1 MRNLRYTKRMSDRDK
16 DFNGRRK
23 WLLVFMLGSMV
34 LLAGRA
40 VDLQVLN
47 NQFLKEQGKNRHV
60 ARVSVSAYRGKIL
73 DRNGEPLAI
82 STPVQSIWVNPQEF
96 GKKAKD
102 FKVIRQM
109 AKSLK
114 IPEVKLKKIVTPD
127 SGKRFVYIK
136 RRANP
141 MAASEIKAMQ
151 LPGVHFEREF
161 KRYYPN
167 GEITAHL
174 VGFTNVDDIGQEGLE
189 RNYESNLQGIPGSKR
204 VIRDGKKQIIA
215 DVEDIRAPVAGKD
228 LVLSIDQRIQYSAY
242 RELKRA
248 VQENKA
254 VSGAL
259 VVLDAKTGDVLAAV
273 NQPSFNPNTRKNL
286 KGNRYRNR
294 AMMDVFEPGST
305 VKPFVVACALDGG
318 FITRNFEIDTSPG
331 WLRVGRNL
339 VRDIHNYGK
348 MDLTRILKKSSNVAV
363 SQIALKMPPKAFWS
377 CYNQL
382 GFGEAAG
389 VGFPGEASG
398 SLLGYQ
404 NMRRFEQA
412 TLSFGYGLSTST
424 LQLAR
429 AYTALADDGILHSVS
444 LLKREQDYD
453 GQQVLSAATAR
464 KIRKMLEQVVKKD
477 GTAYSARV
485 DGYRV
490 AGKTGT
496 VKKATAGGY
505 SSNRYFAVFVGMVP
519 ASDPRLVIAVMVDEP
534 SAGPYYGGLVAGP
547 VFSRVAGSALRT
559 LGIAPDQE
567 DTMPILLAKKH
578 DESL

>member
-1 MRNLRYTKRMSDRDK
+1 MRILQDKERTDDRDK
-16 DFNGRRK
+16 DFTGRRK

-47 NQFLKEQGKNRHV
+47 NQFLKEQGNNRHV

-96 GKKAKD
+96 KKKAKGS
-102 FKVIRQM
+102 KVIRQM

-114 IPEVKLKKIVTPD
+114 MSEAKLKKIVNPE
-127 SGKRFVYIK
+127 SGRRFVYIK

-141 MAASEIKAMQ
+141 LAASEIKAMQ
-151 LPGVHFEREF
+151 LPGVYFEREF

-174 VGFTNVDDIGQEGLE
+174 VGFTNIDDIGQEGME
-189 RNYESNLQGIPGSKR
+189 RNYESSLQGVPGSKR

-215 DVEDIRAPVAGKD
+215 DVEDVRSPVAGKD
-228 LVLSIDQRIQYSAY
+228 LVLSIDQQIQYSAY
-242 RELKRA
+242 RELKAA
-248 VQENKA
+248 VLKHKA
-254 VSGAL
+254 ASGAL

-286 KGNRYRNR
+286 KGGRYRNR
-294 AMMDVFEPGST
+294 AITDTFEPGST
-305 VKPFVVACALDGG
+305 VKPFVIACALDGG
-318 FITRNFEIDTSPG
+318 FITRKFEIDTSPG
-331 WLRVGRNL
+331 WFRVGRNL

-348 MDLTRILKKSSNVAV
+348 IDLTRILKKSSNVAV
-363 SQIALKMPPKAFWS
+363 SQIALKMPPKTFWG
-377 CYNQL
+377 CYNRL
-382 GFGEAAG
+382 GFGESAG

-398 SLLGYQ
+398 NLLEYQ

-412 TLSFGYGLSTST
+412 TLSFGYGLSSSV

-444 LLKREQDYD
+444 LLKREQDFD
-453 GQQVLSAATAR
+453 GQQVLSAETAR

-477 GTAYSARV
+477 GTAYRARV

-547 VFSRVAGSALRT
+547 VFSKVAGSALRT

-567 DTMPILLAKKH
+567 ETMPVLLAKKH
-578 DESL
+578 D